1 MRTSKIFLVSLILM
15 ITCGPVQGQEEEV
28 SEIIYRT
35 MTRGSQK
42 TVTIKADAVSVEFR
56 GIENS
61 KKQLALTAEKWQEL
75 LQLCKTIELNALESM
90 YGSTENQ
97 SSDRGAAAE
106 LILITNKGEYHS
118 PLFDEGNPPDKLV
131 KLVGHMSSYLKD

>member
-1 MRTSKIFLVSLILM
+1 
-15 ITCGPVQGQEEEV
+15 
-28 SEIIYRT
+28 

-106 LILITNKGEYHS
+106 LILMTNKGEYHS
-118 PLFDEGNPPDKLV
+118 PLFDEGNPPNKLV